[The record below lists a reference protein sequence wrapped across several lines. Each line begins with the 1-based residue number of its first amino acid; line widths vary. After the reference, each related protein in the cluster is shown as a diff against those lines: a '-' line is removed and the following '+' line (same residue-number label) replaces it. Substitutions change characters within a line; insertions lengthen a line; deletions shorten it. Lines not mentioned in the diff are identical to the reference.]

1 MEFFVFDNIQIE
13 CKRTGWGKI
22 EEKKNNNDLHDEI
35 EIRYNCYIY
44 ICIYFCVELVLLNM
58 PVLCCKGPM
67 QKSNMMPYLYT

>member
-35 EIRYNCYIY
+35 EIIVTYIY
-44 ICIYFCVELVLLNM
+44 VFIFA
-58 PVLCCKGPM
+58 
-67 QKSNMMPYLYT
+67 